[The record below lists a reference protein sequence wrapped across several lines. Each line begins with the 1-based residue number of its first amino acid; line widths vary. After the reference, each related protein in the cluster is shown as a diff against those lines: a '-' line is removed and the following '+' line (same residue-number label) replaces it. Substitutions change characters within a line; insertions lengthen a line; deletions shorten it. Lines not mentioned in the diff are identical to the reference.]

1 MLDLLIETGLLGYK
15 PVETPIEANFFL
27 FFLFSFFYWNN
38 RGQLKLPTAIN
49 CIIYMM
55 QEAIVS
61 SVLINHR
68 DKVPIR

>member
-49 CIIYMM
+49 CIIY
-55 QEAIVS
+55 
-61 SVLINHR
+61 
-68 DKVPIR
+68 